1 MYFLVMINRVA
12 TLYIYYQKAYL
23 RKASIDPNTYLSKLL
38 ERERTMG
45 SLLHYSPKF
54 YHNVFLFVALT
65 TFGPL

>member
-45 SLLHYSPKF
+45 SLLH
-54 YHNVFLFVALT
+54 
-65 TFGPL
+65 